1 MSYRL
6 TGKRGG
12 IKNTQCSYYCSSGES
27 QEILTVKHIFPSR
40 AGKQEYLDDSVGW
53 LLILQAS
60 ADAMYL

>member
-27 QEILTVKHIFPSR
+27 QEILTVKHIFPSKD
-40 AGKQEYLDDSVGW
+40 GKQEKLDESVG
-53 LLILQAS
+53 
-60 ADAMYL
+60 